1 MVDNFYDKKNEF
13 GINPLDENLNI
24 DWKVKDPIISEKDIA
39 NPNFDKNQHYNF

>member
-1 MVDNFYDKKNEF
+1 MIKKMSLELTLLMN
-13 GINPLDENLNI
+13 NLNI